1 VLLPE
6 AAVARDGRIVVLTM
20 DRLGELEDSGV
31 AST

>member
-1 VLLPE
+1 VPE
-6 AAVARDGRIVVLTM
+6 AAIARDGRIVVLAL